1 MREQKIKKY
10 MPKKQKLPDNTHSV
24 PQTHN
29 LISVN
34 HLSPIPSSPHLTI
47 PWTSSWMEN
56 VQFRQSNKV

>member
-1 MREQKIKKY
+1 MREQKIKVHA
-10 MPKKQKLPDNTHSV
+10 KKNKNCQIIHSV

-56 VQFRQSNKV
+56 VQLRQSNKV